1 MKPYLL
7 LSCLSVLLISSPV
20 MAQDVPEIPPP
31 FLEEE
36 HHPHMD
42 RKSHFESF
50 AKELGLTPEQQKQA
64 QALHEKMK
72 EDMKPVKEEMKKLRQ
87 QAHQIREANKTAF
100 EALLTEEQKEKLKQ
114 IIPPHKEGKFKR
126 RHNKK
131 RGFFPH
137 TPK

>member
-1 MKPYLL
+1 MKSYLL

-20 MAQDVPEIPPP
+20 MAQDVPEMPPP

-42 RKSHFESF
+42 RKAHFENF

-114 IIPPHKEGKFKR
+114 MKPPHKENDFKH
-126 RHNKK
+126 RHHKK

-137 TPK
+137 NPE